1 MPMTT
6 AIRWF
11 LRTGTFLTILAVL
24 GDAAFAD
31 DALAAASEEFHDL
44 SPWAMFMAADV
55 VVKLVMAILL
65 LASVATWTICLAKT
79 LELNKSHRAME
90 ADIDGLRSAR
100 RWDDIAVAQ
109 LQSAASRGMADA
121 ATRELALSAE
131 VQETDRLESRLD
143 STLARKQA
151 GIARDFLS
159 GTGIL
164 ATIGSTAPFIGLF
177 GTVWGIMNSFIGIAK
192 AQTTNL
198 AIVAPGI
205 AEALLAT
212 ALGLVAA
219 IPAVMI
225 YNHLA
230 RRINKLKAM
239 TTEISGILGRVVSRD
254 PETALGASLPGRALQ
269 STTEARS

>member
-6 AIRWF
+6 AIRWA
-11 LRTGTFLTILAVL
+11 LRAGALLSVSAVL
-24 GDAAFAD
+24 GAPASAE

-65 LASVATWTICLAKT
+65 LASVATWTIWLAKT
-79 LELNKSHRAME
+79 LELNKSYRAME
-90 ADIDGLRSAR
+90 ADIAGLRSAR
-100 RWDDIAVAQ
+100 RWNDVANTQ
-109 LQSAASRGMADA
+109 MQSAAAREMADA
-121 ATRELALSAE
+121 ATLELALSAE
-131 VQETDRLESRLD
+131 VQETDRLESRLE

-151 GIARDFLS
+151 GIARNFLS

-239 TTEISGILGRVVSRD
+239 TTEISGILGRIVSRD
-254 PETALGASLPGRALQ
+254 PETALDASLPGRALP
-269 STTEARS
+269 SGTEAGS